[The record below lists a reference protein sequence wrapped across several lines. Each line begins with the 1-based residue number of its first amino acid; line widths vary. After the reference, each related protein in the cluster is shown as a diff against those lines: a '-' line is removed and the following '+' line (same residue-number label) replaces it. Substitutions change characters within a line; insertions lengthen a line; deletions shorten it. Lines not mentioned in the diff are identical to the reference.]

1 MRKTLLAFC
10 CFFFAAITAH
20 AQVMDGLYV
29 ISITPINLAD
39 DSTGIIIRDT
49 ATVPLWE
56 FGNTH
61 KAFFATDSTAAMGI
75 MTDTVNVYPINANNF
90 FIVRFSIEDLNP
102 IINFQHRYQT
112 TAQHDGG
119 VVEFSLD
126 SGLTWQNVKGDCNV
140 DDGVGFQ
147 GILTT
152 NFYATMDTLMT
163 GQQAFSGTSDSTVH
177 SRLQFFIGVPQKSTD
192 VGCTFNVGE
201 SIYLRFRFISD
212 SVTDSLAGWIIDS
225 MQIEYDYYGSGVAN
239 VNKYK
244 ALNIFPNPSYEGVY
258 NFPPLAN
265 EQQYSIEVYDAMGSK
280 LLTLPYNHSLNI
292 SKYAHGMYF
301 YKVTNGTE
309 YYSGRLLFD

>member
-1 MRKTLLAFC
+1 MIKTLLAFC

-20 AQVMDGLYV
+20 AQVMDGLHV

-61 KAFFATDSTAAMGI
+61 KAFFATDSTSAMGI
-75 MTDTVNVYPINANNF
+75 MTDTVNVYPINANNSF
-90 FIVRFSIEDLNP
+90 VLKIGLTSINP
-102 IINFQHRYQT
+102 IVNFWHRYQT
-112 TAQHDGG
+112 TSQHDGG
-119 VVEFSLD
+119 IVEFSVD
-126 SGLTWQNVKGDCNV
+126 HGTTWQNVKGECNE
-140 DDGVGFQ
+140 DGAF
-147 GILTT
+147 GIGVYTT
-152 NFYATMDTLMT
+152 NFYSATDTLLS
-163 GQQAFSGTSDSTVH
+163 GEQAFNGVTDSTVY
-177 SRLQFFIGVPQKSTD
+177 SRMQLFYAVPEKNTSGFSCDFSSADSVFF
-192 VGCTFNVGE
+192 
-201 SIYLRFRFISD
+201 RFRFKSD

-225 MQIEYDYYGSGVAN
+225 MQVQYDEYGGGVAN

-244 ALNIFPNPSYEGVY
+244 PLNVFPNPSYDGVY
-258 NFPPLAN
+258 NFPALAN

-280 LLTLPYNHSLNI
+280 MLTLPYNRALNI
-292 SKYAHGMYF
+292 SKYARGMYF